1 MPKSGYEMSSTEIP
15 NGQTETIAAIV
26 HTSFDSMSR
35 NGCRYAITLDAQT
48 SWKTKPNSAQNITP
62 KTKED
67 TMQASPLPVYTQ
79 NVRIAAFP
87 ALPLTLLWKRLLTVH
102 CPALRLT
109 IIEGRD
115 SRHRKT
121 WELEAT
127 DRRQDEPAEDEQWQ
141 RAFQLLADSAVGW
154 LASQLLTAEQRKAE
168 LEQMALD
175 IRQECEC
182 TLRNLE
188 DTGQT
193 HRIMDLLT
201 AARIVLPNQSEKIC
215 QIGK

>member
-1 MPKSGYEMSSTEIP
+1 L
-15 NGQTETIAAIV
+15 Q
-26 HTSFDSMSR
+26 
-35 NGCRYAITLDAQT
+35 
-48 SWKTKPNSAQNITP
+48 
-62 KTKED
+62 
-67 TMQASPLPVYTQ
+67 
-79 NVRIAAFP
+79 VRALKHIFP
-87 ALPLTLLWKRLLTVH
+87 
-102 CPALRLT
+102 
-109 IIEGRD
+109 
-115 SRHRKT
+115 S
-121 WELEAT
+121 
-127 DRRQDEPAEDEQWQ
+127 
-141 RAFQLLADSAVGW
+141 AFQLLADSAVGW